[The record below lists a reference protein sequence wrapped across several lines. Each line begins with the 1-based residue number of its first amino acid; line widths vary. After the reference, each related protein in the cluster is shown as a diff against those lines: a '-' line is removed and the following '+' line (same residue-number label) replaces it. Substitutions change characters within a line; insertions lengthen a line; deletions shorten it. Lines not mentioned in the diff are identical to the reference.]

1 MARYN
6 LEFQKQVV
14 EKAQAL
20 GIKPLAREYGLSRNT
35 IKRWINIYK
44 TKGFYGLVHLHQKE
58 PSVSKVEKFI
68 IALKEKNP
76 NVTLRD
82 IQNEIKIRI
91 GAMLSLNSIHRV
103 LKKFGMTGKNY
114 LPFRVASNRKNN
126 SIIDYVRALISKKQV
141 KEAAEV
147 VNSVPALSDFSVL
160 KDIPKEFL
168 CLRRQVERLEVLWG
182 DLPMWELY
190 KLARALRIE
199 CSKKKHLFSA
209 IFVASLEMNAL
220 NFLGHHNKIAQVYEK
235 FSKYLYNLPRP
246 LKYLFLNEYF
256 LSCFYTPQNR
266 DLKIPKNYLFEL
278 ENFCKK
284 LPAETNNL
292 FWYDAV
298 SSCLQHKGEVNKSL
312 EWIKKI
318 LQENNLQIRNEYL
331 PVYLFLLCTRGEY
344 NEVIQETKKIE
355 ITLPAPLSLRAILAE
370 AEAYLGIGKPTQALE
385 IALDGYSKAEKA
397 QLSPAM
403 GGFSFFLACIYGAL
417 NEREKSVYYLKLF
430 RLISKTKARERAIA
444 DFLLNS
450 KPPPQ
455 NFLMDARL
463 RLLTYYQ
470 QFSKTLRYKSY
481 LRILTFA
488 KRKGLLG
495 YLHRIILLQPEPV
508 LYLLRKGKET
518 HLPDTLLN
526 LPVFNKEIPTFYFY
540 LLTKREKVFFGE
552 KMIPLKYRTKAFAL
566 FIYLILNRSQPI
578 PKEILLN
585 TFFIKNTNPNKSLTK
600 ILTKIRSRYGL
611 TKREIVSR
619 SGNLYIAIKAKIDLE
634 EFEKRFKIGKIF
646 ERAGETNRA
655 IVEYQE
661 CFKLYKKS
669 PFDWMGYYYNFAEE
683 RRILVCNM
691 YQEICMKLL
700 VWAKEKGD
708 YKWVNRI
715 RMKLKM
721 EGLMSQEGQDGDATN
736 F

>member
-14 EKAQAL
+14 EKAQTL
-20 GIKPLAREYGLSRNT
+20 GIKPLAREYRLSRNT
-35 IKRWINIYK
+35 IKKWIKIYK
-44 TKGFYGLVHLHQKE
+44 TKGLQGLTSLHQKR
-58 PSVSKVEKFI
+58 PSVSEIEAFI
-68 IALKEKNP
+68 ITLKEKNP
-76 NVTLRD
+76 SATLRD
-82 IQNEIKIRI
+82 IQNGIKIKK

-114 LPFRVASNRKNN
+114 LPFRVASNRENN
-126 SIIDYVRALISKKQV
+126 SIIDYVRALISKKQI
-141 KEAAEV
+141 KEAAEAL
-147 VNSVPALSDFSVL
+147 NSVPALSDFSVL
-160 KDIPKEFL
+160 KDIPEEFL
-168 CLRRQVERLEVLWG
+168 CLRRRVERLEVLWG
-182 DLPMWELY
+182 DLPMSELY
-190 KLARALRIE
+190 KRARALRIE

-235 FSKYLYNLPRP
+235 FSKHLYNLPRP

-256 LSCFYTPQNR
+256 LSCFHTPQNR
-266 DLKIPKNYLFEL
+266 DLKIPKRYLFEL

-298 SSCLQHKGEVNKSL
+298 SSCLQQKGEINKSL

-318 LQENNLQIRNEYL
+318 LQISNLQIRNEYL
-331 PVYLFLLCTRGEY
+331 PAYLFLLCARGEY
-344 NEVIQETKKIE
+344 NEVIQQTDKIR
-355 ITLPAPLSLRAILAE
+355 ITLPTSLSLRTILAE
-370 AEAYLGIGKPTQALE
+370 AEAYLGIGEPKQALE
-385 IALDGYSKAEKA
+385 IAFDGYGKAEKT

-417 NEREKSVYYLKLF
+417 NEREKAVHYLKLF
-430 RLISKTKARERAIA
+430 RSVSKADTREQAIA

-455 NFLMDARL
+455 NFLMDAGL
-463 RLLTYYQ
+463 RLLIYYQ
-470 QFSKTLRYKSY
+470 QFSKTLRYKNY
-481 LRILTFA
+481 LRILIFA

-495 YLHRIILLQPEPV
+495 YLQRIILLQPGPV
-508 LYLLRKGKET
+508 LYLLKKGKET
-518 HLPDTLLN
+518 HLPDTLLK
-526 LPVFNKEIPTFYFY
+526 LPVFSKEIPTFYFY
-540 LLTKREKVFFGE
+540 LLTKREKILFGE
-552 KMIPLKYRTKAFAL
+552 KAIPLKYRTKTFAL
-566 FIYLILNRSQPI
+566 LVYLILNRSRPI
-578 PKEILLN
+578 TKETLLN
-585 TFFIKNTNPNKSLTK
+585 TFYIKNTSPNKSLAK
-600 ILTKIRSRYGL
+600 ALTKIRSRYGL
-611 TKREIVSR
+611 TKKEIVSKNGFL
-619 SGNLYIAIKAKIDLE
+619 SIGIEAKIDLE
-634 EFEKRFKIGKIF
+634 EFEERFKIGKIF

-669 PFDWMGYYYNFAEE
+669 PFDWMGYYYNFAED
-683 RRILVCNM
+683 RRALVRSM

-715 RMKLKM
+715 RMKLKI
-721 EGLMSQEGQDGDATN
+721 EGLMSQEGQKGDATN